1 MTQKTF
7 DFLSSFGITLSGVAL
22 VLGGSVFFTHAKVE
36 SLVAALPFSEKRILA
51 QNQLVRIKNF
61 PVSRPVVPT
70 NHGQKECS
78 VPFTAASIVVVDDKT
93 NTVLYKKNG
102 TDIRSLASISKLMSA
117 LVLND
122 LPIAWN
128 KTTFVTGTDINEDRH
143 LEVGD
148 QYTLSNLWDIAL
160 VGSSNSAVQAL
171 VRNSGL
177 SQDAFVALMNNK
189 AQQLGLQS
197 LRFVEP
203 TGLDSRN
210 MGTAIDVAKLLK
222 YALEV
227 PKINKSLSLGQYDAR
242 PLNRNDKHQVWST
255 NWLLT
260 KWVPS
265 NFNKQSIIGKTGY
278 ITDSGYNFVVRI
290 ANNKEQIVR
299 VVIMGATSNE
309 FRFSEARDI
318 AEWVFENYSWPEEHV
333 ASAEAP

>member
-7 DFLSSFGITLSGVAL
+7 DFLSSFGITLSGVTL
-22 VLGGSVFFTHAKVE
+22 VLVGSVFFTHAKVE
-36 SLVAALPFSEKRILA
+36 SVAAALPFSEKRILA
-51 QNQLVRIKNF
+51 ESQILRAKNF
-61 PVSRPVVPT
+61 PVSRPIVPT

-78 VPFTAASIVVVDDKT
+78 LPLTALAVVVVDDKT
-93 NTVLYKKNG
+93 NTVLFKKNS

-122 LPIAWN
+122 LPIAWD
-128 KTTFVTGTDINEDRH
+128 KVTFVTDTDINEDHH

-148 QYTLSNLWDIAL
+148 KYSLDNLWDIAL
-160 VGSSNSAVQAL
+160 VGSSNSAIQAL

-177 SQDAFVALMNNK
+177 TEEAFVARMNSK
-189 AQQLGLQS
+189 ALELGLQT

-222 YALEV
+222 FALEV
-227 PKINKSLSLGQYDAR
+227 PKISETLSLGEYDAR
-242 PLNRNDKHQVWST
+242 PLNKSDKRQVWST

-265 NFNKQSIIGKTGY
+265 NFNRRSVVGKTGY

-290 ANNKEQIVR
+290 ANNKDQIVR
-299 VVIMGATSNE
+299 VVVMGATSNE
-309 FRFSEARDI
+309 FRFSEARDV
-318 AEWVFENYSWPEEHV
+318 AEWVFENYSWPEERMV
-333 ASAEAP
+333 SAESP